1 MTQGST
7 ASNNSPHDTSL
18 QHSSLVQL
26 GQALRQLGYRF
37 TTVTPLT
44 HERVNARS
52 GNEFAAH
59 LRDVFGWSRPFKRDV
74 LNDHLLTLLREADSL
89 EDRPDGWMSK
99 VRWSSLHGQ
108 LFVHSRFPTQE
119 QDAVF
124 FGPDSYRFVQALLGH
139 LHDDSRPNLR
149 VADIGCG
156 AGVGAITAAL
166 EKPDAEVLA
175 LDINPKALEYTAVNA
190 ALAGASNVQAVHS
203 DLLSQVAGEFDL
215 IIANPPYMADAEGR
229 AYRDG
234 GGEHGAGLSIA
245 IVDAALERL
254 APGGTLLLYTGV
266 AMFEGDDPFLA
277 AVRPHLHAAAFDW
290 QYWEMD
296 PDVFG
301 EELLEPAYARAERIA
316 AVVLRVTR
324 PR

>member
-1 MTQGST
+1 MSQGIT
-7 ASNNSPHDTSL
+7 P
-18 QHSSLVQL
+18 SSAESHGALVQL
-26 GQALRQLGYRF
+26 GQALKALGYRF

-44 HERVNARS
+44 HERVNARP

-59 LRDVFGWSRPFKRDV
+59 LRDVFGWSRPFRGDV
-74 LNDHLLTLLREADSL
+74 LDTRLLTLLRDAGCLDERAEGS
-89 EDRPDGWMSK
+89 ESR

-124 FGPDSYRFVQALLGH
+124 FGPDSYRFIQALLAH
-139 LHDDSRPNLR
+139 LNDDARSTLR
-149 VADIGCG
+149 IADIGCG
-156 AGVGAITAAL
+156 AGVGAIVAAI
-166 EKPDAEVLA
+166 ERPSAEVWA
-175 LDINPKALEYTAVNA
+175 LDINPQALRYTAINA
-190 ALAGASNVQAVHS
+190 ELAGADNVQVAHS
-203 DLLSQVAGEFDL
+203 NLLDQVQGQFDL

-245 IVDAALERL
+245 IVDTALQRL

-266 AMFEGDDPFLA
+266 AMVEGDDPFA
-277 AVRPHLHAAAFDW
+277 ASIRPLLHAAGFDW

-301 EELLEPAYARAERIA
+301 EELLEPAYANAERIA